1 MNIQRVTLAF
11 GRRQWRS
18 GRVLAA
24 VLCISLLLSTIALA
38 STAQSYTIS
47 WWTVDGGGGT
57 STNGGYSLS
66 GTIGQPDAG
75 PVLTNGGY
83 TLAGGF
89 WGGTVTS
96 YRLYLPQ
103 VLRQS

>member
-1 MNIQRVTLAF
+1 MNSKRVICVF
-11 GRRQWRS
+11 RRLRGRS

-24 VLCISLLLSTIALA
+24 VVFISLLLSTIALA
-38 STAQSYTIS
+38 SAAPSYAIS
-47 WWTVDGGGGT
+47 WWTIDGGGT
-57 STNGGYSLS
+57 TMSTGGSYSLG

-75 PVLTNGGY
+75 VLVGGGY

-96 YRLYLPQ
+96 YYLYLPL